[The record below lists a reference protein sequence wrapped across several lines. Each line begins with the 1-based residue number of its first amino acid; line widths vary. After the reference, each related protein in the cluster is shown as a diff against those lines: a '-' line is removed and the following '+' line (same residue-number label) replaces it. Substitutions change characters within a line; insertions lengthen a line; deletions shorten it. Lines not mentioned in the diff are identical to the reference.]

1 MNKGNRYSQIQNGI
15 VNSII
20 NDKTF
25 INTKFGIIT
34 FSDTALVGDR
44 NYIDNPKDVSMKG
57 NISASNLLQPLF
69 SLTDL
74 NSKDGFRQ
82 LFQTNKII
90 TSESNHRNINE
101 ALLLANDIY
110 KCFGE
115 ENKNRA
121 IIILTSGEMKYS
133 VEAIKS
139 IKEQQIKVIT
149 LDISDDK
156 DNNIEKLHGQ
166 LGGNLNDYIIGTI
179 DGGNYNSVDTD
190 MAEVAKR
197 LLSVNKKLSFD
208 AINAKLHFNTNTNF
222 DYISGSESERI
233 KEIISD
239 GEQLIVKLEDIVYQ
253 YKETVNGYDVYESD
267 SFIIS
272 FRVKIPYGKRGQLK
286 FGENNEEQNIIN
298 NYIIYN
304 KFNKKNFIKAIDT
317 PIVNML
323 EEYYEISHGIYNG
336 IKDDKI
342 IIDEKEREFLVGT
355 NVNFAASL
363 EVEKSEKII
372 LDLDK
377 KGVLNSTPTVYEFIN
392 GNLKELGEMTKDN
405 EKFYYNVQ
413 EYHEKRYIIILYN
426 YTLVDDVISRY
437 TNDITVGNSSKM
449 ATLRAIKGNEESQE
463 KIKLPDLF

>member
-139 IKEQQIKVIT
+139 NNEQQLNVIT

-179 DGGNYNSVDTD
+179 DGGNYNSVAPD

-197 LLSVNKKLSFD
+197 LLSVNTKLSFD
-208 AINAKLHFNTNTNF
+208 VINAKLHFDTNTNF

-267 SFIIS
+267 SFIS
-272 FRVKIPYGKRGQLK
+272 YP
-286 FGENNEEQNIIN
+286 
-298 NYIIYN
+298 
-304 KFNKKNFIKAIDT
+304 
-317 PIVNML
+317 L
-323 EEYYEISHGIYNG
+323 ELRFLM
-336 IKDDKI
+336 
-342 IIDEKEREFLVGT
+342 EKED
-355 NVNFAASL
+355 S
-363 EVEKSEKII
+363 
-372 LDLDK
+372 
-377 KGVLNSTPTVYEFIN
+377 
-392 GNLKELGEMTKDN
+392 
-405 EKFYYNVQ
+405 
-413 EYHEKRYIIILYN
+413 
-426 YTLVDDVISRY
+426 
-437 TNDITVGNSSKM
+437 
-449 ATLRAIKGNEESQE
+449 
-463 KIKLPDLF
+463 